1 MSRRQ
6 YRFFYHFN
14 KPATQQSGEVVWS
27 VHFRGRCYLVRS
39 IQCSQPTQTKTNRRQ
54 PRGVVQGHC
63 SEVLVRDS
71 VAVIQ

>member
-1 MSRRQ
+1 
-6 YRFFYHFN
+6 
-14 KPATQQSGEVVWS
+14 
-27 VHFRGRCYLVRS
+27 VRS